1 MKNKLW
7 FFLSLITTLCF
18 GALLV
23 FVCESPQLP
32 MRLTIA
38 ILVAI
43 GSIGAAYRRFMRNS
57 FKS

>member
-7 FFLSLITTLCF
+7 FFLSLIVTLCF

-23 FVCESPQLP
+23 FVCESPRLP

-38 ILVAI
+38 ILVAV
-43 GSIGAAYRRFMRNS
+43 GSISTAYRRFMRNS